1 MWRETVGAAAVDVA
15 VDGGGGAGGFG
26 RWLDGFALAGARV
39 VMVCASSNSPSK
51 TGRSARSGVAG
62 VQQQELACPV
72 RLLLLPSR
80 GLPIRAAHAHAGK
93 S

>member
-1 MWRETVGAAAVDVA
+1 MWRDTVGAAAVDVA

-51 TGRSARSGVAG
+51 TGRCARSGVAAA
-62 VQQQELACPV
+62 EL
-72 RLLLLPSR
+72 
-80 GLPIRAAHAHAGK
+80 GLPCRRE
-93 S
+93 